1 MDEVTMMRQAIV
13 QLRQDVDRAQHTAE
27 SAVNGV
33 SAHENICVLRYEN
46 INTKLDVLPTIFGK
60 METMSNKINLATGVW
75 VGVLGIGSVVLLL
88 SGIMHLS
95 TAH

>member
-1 MDEVTMMRQAIV
+1 MDETAMRQAIM
-13 QLRQDVDRAQHTAE
+13 QLQVDVNRAQHTAE
-27 SAVNGV
+27 SAVNGI
-33 SAHENICVLRYEN
+33 SAHENICLLRYEN

-60 METMSNKINLATGVW
+60 MEVMANKINLATGVW
-75 VGVLGIGSVVLLL
+75 IGVLGIGSVVLLM